1 MSRSRPS
8 FAAAALLL
16 GAVLAAGSAGAD
28 ELRVV
33 PSLSAKGEYNNN
45 LFFSESSRV
54 DTYIATV
61 TPGVEV
67 TSRTERTDAGFTAQ
81 VPVRWYTA
89 DTNLDKVD
97 QLYQG
102 RLAHQFSPALRIS
115 GTAGYQDQSNPDRFI
130 GETGLA
136 VANRSFRY
144 NGSASAEVAASEK
157 TSASVSYTYE
167 KFDFQN
173 STTLNSETHGGTVL
187 VVHDLGQRFPGTKG
201 RGMLGASRS
210 TFDTSK
216 VTNYSGSIGV
226 ERAVHELWS
235 VVADVGVRYTR
246 SEFDVQ
252 QLVPV
257 APPFFEL
264 VTTRRTEGDFGW
276 TVNVSANYRGE
287 KTGGSL
293 TLTRDVA
300 AAPGRGGATQRSA
313 AVLDLRTRSTW
324 ELTGFLSTGYYLN
337 RSDAGQFSVQ
347 AIDERTVQVRP
358 GVRYDANRNF
368 FVEAAYQ
375 YTRLVNGEADTS
387 ASQQVA
393 YLMATLRY
401 PLYE

>member
-16 GAVLAAGSAGAD
+16 GVLLAAGSAGAD

-33 PSLSAKGEYNNN
+33 PSISAKGEYNSN
-45 LFFSESSRV
+45 LFFSDRQRVESFV
-54 DTYIATV
+54 ATV
-61 TPGVEV
+61 TPGMEV
-67 TSRTERTDAGFTAQ
+67 TSRTERTDANVSAY
-81 VPVRWYTA
+81 VPVLWYTA
-89 DTNLDKVD
+89 AGDLDTVD

-102 RLAHQFSPALRIS
+102 RLGHRFSPALRLS
-115 GTAGYQDQSNPDRFI
+115 GGAGFRSQSRPDQYI
-130 GETGLA
+130 EETGLA
-136 VANRSFRY
+136 VAHRSYRQ
-144 NGSASAEVAASEK
+144 NGTAAAEFTVSEK
-157 TSASVSYTYE
+157 TAGNLSYTYD
-167 KFDFQN
+167 KIDFRNLSQ
-173 STTLNSETHGGTVL
+173 LNSETHAVTAVA
-187 VVHDLGQRFPGTKG
+187 VHDLGQRFPGTKA
-201 RGMLGASRS
+201 RAVLGASWNL
-210 TFDTSK
+210 FEQAK
-216 VTNYSGSIGV
+216 VTNYSAAIGV

-235 VVADVGVRYTR
+235 VVADLGVRYTR
-246 SEFDVQ
+246 TEFDVQ
-252 QLVPV
+252 ELVPV

-276 TVNVSANYRGE
+276 TVNVSANYKGE

-337 RSDAGQFSVQ
+337 QSDAGQFSVQ
-347 AIDERTVQVRP
+347 AIDERTVRFRP

-375 YTRLVNGEADTS
+375 YTRLVNGEADIS